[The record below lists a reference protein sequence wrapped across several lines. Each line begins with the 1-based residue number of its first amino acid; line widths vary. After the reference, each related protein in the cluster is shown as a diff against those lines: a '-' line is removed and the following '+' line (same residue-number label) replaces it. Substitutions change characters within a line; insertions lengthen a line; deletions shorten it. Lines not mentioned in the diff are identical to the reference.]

1 MSRDES
7 SPAPRWPPYD
17 PKTMAEPLAGVRPP
31 RPGATIRVAN
41 APVSFGVDELLPDD
55 AWMPRPNEVI
65 DLIAELD
72 YAGTELGPPGFLGQP
87 AAVRE
92 RLSDRRLELV
102 GSFLPVRFSRDEGA
116 EEDLRWLRET
126 LPSVRDSAP
135 DPSTVM
141 AILSDGFDAP
151 ERLEFAGRI
160 PEHPDAALPESRWP
174 VLMRN
179 LHRAAEIC
187 RDAGFRVSIH
197 PHAGTYLE
205 TEPEIRR
212 MMDGLDTSLVGLCL
226 DTGHVRFGGGDPVA
240 LARDY
245 ADVITHV
252 HLKDCSVA
260 VLEDVAASGGGME
273 ENLRA
278 GAFVD
283 LGEGDSAIADV
294 VAVLEE
300 RGYAGWAV
308 VEQDVRLL
316 GTDTID
322 RLRASQQK
330 NREFLRDLGL

>member
-1 MSRDES
+1 MID
-7 SPAPRWPPYD
+7 SPASEDRMSELAAAHPPD
-17 PKTMAEPLAGVRPP
+17 RADTR
-31 RPGATIRVAN
+31 IRVAN

-55 AWMPRPNEVI
+55 AWMPKPDEVI
-65 DLIAELD
+65 DLIAELG
-72 YAGTELGPPGFLGQP
+72 YEGTELGPPGFLGEP
-87 AAVRE
+87 GIVRS
-92 RLSDRRLELV
+92 RLADRGLELV
-102 GSFLPVRFSRDEGA
+102 GSFLPIRFSRDGGA
-116 EEDLRWLRET
+116 EEDLRWLRDV

-151 ERLEFAGRI
+151 ERLRFAGRI
-160 PEHPDAALPESRWP
+160 AEHPEAQLPEERWP
-174 VLMRN
+174 VLIAN
-179 LHRAAEIC
+179 LQRAAAIC

-212 MMDGLDTSLVGLCL
+212 MMDALDTSLVGLCL

-245 ADVITHV
+245 AELITHV

-260 VLEDVAASGGGME
+260 VVRDVAASGGGME
-273 ENLRA
+273 EELRA

-283 LGEGDSAIADV
+283 LGRGDSQIAEV
-294 VAVLEE
+294 VGVLRE
-300 RGYAGWAV
+300 RGYDGWVV

-316 GTDTID
+316 GSDTIE
-322 RLRASQQK
+322 RLRTSQRN
-330 NREFLRDLGL
+330 NRVFLGQLGL

>member
-1 MSRDES
+1 MTELAAAG
-7 SPAPRWPPYD
+7 SPVLPETR
-17 PKTMAEPLAGVRPP
+17 
-31 RPGATIRVAN
+31 IRVAN

-55 AWMPRPNEVI
+55 AWMPTPDEVI
-65 DLIAELD
+65 DLIAELG
-72 YAGTELGPPGFLGQP
+72 YEGTELGPPGFLGQP
-87 AAVRE
+87 DVVRS
-92 RLSDRRLELV
+92 RLADGGLALV
-102 GSFLPVRFSRDEGA
+102 GSFLPIRFSRDVGA
-116 EEDLRWLRET
+116 EEDLGWLRDV

-151 ERLEFAGRI
+151 ERLQFAGRI
-160 PEHPDAALPESRWP
+160 EEHPEAALPEDRWP
-174 VLMRN
+174 LLIAN

-187 RDAGFRVSIH
+187 RDAGFRVSVH

-212 MMDGLDTSLVGLCL
+212 LMEGIDTSLLGLCL

-245 ADVITHV
+245 ADLITHV
-252 HLKDCSVA
+252 HLKDCSAA
-260 VLEDVAASGGGME
+260 VLRDVAASGGGME

-283 LGEGDSAIADV
+283 LGEGDSQIAEV
-294 VAVLEE
+294 VGVLRE
-300 RGYAGWAV
+300 RGYDGWAV

-316 GTDTID
+316 GSDTIE
-322 RLRASQQK
+322 RLRTSQRN
-330 NREFLRDLGL
+330 NRQFLRRLGL